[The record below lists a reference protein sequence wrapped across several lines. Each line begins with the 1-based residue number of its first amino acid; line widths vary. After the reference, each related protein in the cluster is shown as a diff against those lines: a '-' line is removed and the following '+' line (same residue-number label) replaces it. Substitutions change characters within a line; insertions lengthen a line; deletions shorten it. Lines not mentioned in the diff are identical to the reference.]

1 MTAGLALV
9 FSGCALI
16 TPPGEEPTPEPP
28 APGWSVGADLFD
40 PLQEQS
46 VVAWQAEVVIIG
58 GFDGVAAVVDRV
70 EAYDP
75 LSDSWRLLPDLPV
88 PLHHALAVVHDGS
101 LFVLGGNTGFDFAP
115 WGAGYVLEP
124 DATDWAPAT
133 TMPVGAERGAAVV
146 GVLAGRVHVVGG
158 LGVDGV
164 TDEHHAWDPSTDAW
178 VELAPLPEPTD
189 HAAGGVIDGRLVVAG
204 GRSGPIGSH
213 RPDTWIYDPD
223 ADAWSEGPAM
233 PTGRGGA
240 AGAVLGGSLYVFG
253 GEGNPDDESGVFP
266 QAEVW
271 DVAAEAWSALGP
283 MPTPIHGTGA
293 TAIDGQIWIPGG
305 APNESFGP
313 PIVINQAWRPE

>member
-101 LFVLGGNTGFDFAP
+101 LFVLGGNTNGNRALDSLRQRLGVRFDFLP
-115 WGAGYVLEP
+115 SDRSKGRS
-124 DATDWAPAT
+124 
-133 TMPVGAERGAAVV
+133 RGAMRAI
-146 GVLAGRVHVVGG
+146 RQ
-158 LGVDGV
+158 
-164 TDEHHAWDPSTDAW
+164 
-178 VELAPLPEPTD
+178 
-189 HAAGGVIDGRLVVAG
+189 R
-204 GRSGPIGSH
+204 
-213 RPDTWIYDPD
+213 
-223 ADAWSEGPAM
+223 
-233 PTGRGGA
+233 A
-240 AGAVLGGSLYVFG
+240 AGARGVIVVTDRCTHAKRDAAVETCRKQSIPFREVKTLSLSHVAPAV
-253 GEGNPDDESGVFP
+253 GELL
-266 QAEVW
+266 
-271 DVAAEAWSALGP
+271 AA
-283 MPTPIHGTGA
+283 
-293 TAIDGQIWIPGG
+293 
-305 APNESFGP
+305 
-313 PIVINQAWRPE
+313 